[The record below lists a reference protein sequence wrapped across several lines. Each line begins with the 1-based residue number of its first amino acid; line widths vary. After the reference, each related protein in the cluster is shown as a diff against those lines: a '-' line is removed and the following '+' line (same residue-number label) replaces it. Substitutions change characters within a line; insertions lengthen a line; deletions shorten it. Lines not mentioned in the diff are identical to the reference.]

1 MLDTQTKKKKRS
13 QNNLLQ
19 TSLPLVW
26 SAPVTQHMTA
36 YCRCAMHK
44 PSVLRVQMKGLRLR
58 ARPGGAAAAS
68 ERSSGRTEWG
78 RVGRLQWLRSP
89 GTRLMSSTAAQRE
102 PPSLLKKHHSQTEQA
117 RESRADTREQNHSMQ
132 RGRCALG
139 EQRYACFNMQAQT
152 NKYSHGYMYREASKH
167 SLHSL
172 TLLLHGQLWQQE
184 RGWICITRLWKQ
196 DTHSHQSCSMD
207 WKKDIMHTWV
217 YEINVHRLGIS
228 STVRM
233 SIICDFQV
241 YGAQTAYVWICMN
254 SYWKSKSTNPEQA
267 TE

>member
-1 MLDTQTKKKKRS
+1 
-13 QNNLLQ
+13 
-19 TSLPLVW
+19 
-26 SAPVTQHMTA
+26 MTA

-44 PSVLRVQMKGLRLR
+44 PSALRVQMKGYGWGPGQA
-58 ARPGGAAAAS
+58 ARRPPRRGALGA
-68 ERSSGRTEWG
+68 GRTDWG

-89 GTRLMSSTAAQRE
+89 GTRLMSSTAAQRG

-117 RESRADTREQNHSMQ
+117 RESRTDTREHNHSMQ
-132 RGRCALG
+132 RGRCALR
-139 EQRYACFNMQAQT
+139 EQWYACFNMQAQT
-152 NKYSHGYMYREASKH
+152 NKHSHGYMYREASKH

-196 DTHSHQSCSMD
+196 DTQSHPSCSMD
-207 WKKDIMHTWV
+207 WKKNIMHTWV
-217 YEINVHRLGIS
+217 YVINVHRLGIS
-228 STVRM
+228 SKVRM

-254 SYWKSKSTNPEQA
+254 SYWKSKSINPEEA